1 MFKKIVL
8 LIAVISLPFFSQPA
22 TAGSHASSLKS
33 LGANEIMFAQ
43 GMIPH
48 HQQAIDMSTSALAR
62 SSNAKVKALAS
73 GIISDQKKEINQ
85 MKYWL
90 AAKKAPLKMGHD
102 MGHGMGH
109 GMGMDGMLSESQVA
123 ELKKLRGPK
132 FDTAFLKAMIEH
144 HQGALTM
151 LSMLSGSKNSEA
163 RALSK
168 EIRAAQSG
176 EISVMQKLLME
187 VSK

>member
-1 MFKKIVL
+1 MFKKTVL
-8 LIAVISLPFFSQPA
+8 LIAVISLPFFTQPA

-62 SSNAKVKALAS
+62 SSNTKVKALAS

-90 AAKKAPLKMGHD
+90 AAKKAPLKMEHD
-102 MGHGMGH
+102 MGH

-176 EISVMQKLLME
+176 EISLMQKLLME

>member
-1 MFKKIVL
+1 MFKKTVL

-48 HQQAIDMSTSALAR
+48 HQQAIDMSTSALQR

-73 GIISDQKKEINQ
+73 EIISDQKKEMKQ

-90 AAKKAPLKMGHD
+90 VAKKAPLKMGHD
-102 MGHGMGH
+102 
-109 GMGMDGMLSESQVA
+109 MGMDGMLSESQVA
-123 ELKKLRGPK
+123 ELKKLRGSK

-144 HQGALTM
+144 HQGALGM
-151 LSMLSGSKNSEA
+151 LSMLGGSKNSEA
-163 RALSK
+163 RALAK

-176 EISVMQKLLME
+176 EISLMQKLTIE

>member
-1 MFKKIVL
+1 MFKKTVL

-22 TAGSHASSLKS
+22 TADSHASALKS
-33 LGANEIMFAQ
+33 LGMNEIMFAQ
-43 GMIPH
+43 RMIPH

-102 MGHGMGH
+102 MG
-109 GMGMDGMLSESQVA
+109 MDGMLSGSQVA
-123 ELKKLRGPK
+123 ELKKLRGSK

-144 HQGALTM
+144 HEGALGM
-151 LSMLSGSKNSEA
+151 LSMLGGSKNSEA
-163 RALSK
+163 KALSK

>member
-1 MFKKIVL
+1 MFKKTVL
-8 LIAVISLPFFSQPA
+8 LIAVISLPFFSNPA
-22 TAGSHASSLKS
+22 VASSHASTLKS
-33 LGANEIMFAQ
+33 LGPNEVMFAQ

-62 SSNAKVKALAS
+62 SPNTKVKALAS
-73 GIISDQKKEINQ
+73 GIISDQRKEMKQ

-90 AAKKAPLKMGHD
+90 VAKKAPLTMGHD
-102 MGHGMGH
+102 MGHGM
-109 GMGMDGMLSESQVA
+109 DGMLSEGQVA
-123 ELKKLRGPK
+123 ELKKLRGSK

-144 HQGALTM
+144 HQGALGM

-163 RALSK
+163 RALAK
-168 EIRAAQSG
+168 EIRTAQSG
-176 EISVMQKLLME
+176 EISLMQKLLIE

>member
-1 MFKKIVL
+1 MFKKTVL
-8 LIAVISLPFFSQPA
+8 LIAAISLPFFSQPA
-22 TAGSHASSLKS
+22 IAGSHASSLKS

-102 MGHGMGH
+102 MGHGMG
-109 GMGMDGMLSESQVA
+109 MDGMLSESQVA

-144 HQGALTM
+144 HEGALTM

-168 EIRAAQSG
+168 EIRAAQSV

>member
-1 MFKKIVL
+1 MFKKTVL
-8 LIAVISLPFFSQPA
+8 LIVVISLPFFSQPA
-22 TAGSHASSLKS
+22 TASSHASTLQK
-33 LGANEIMFAQ
+33 LGMNEIMFAQ

-48 HQQAIDMSTSALAR
+48 HQQAIDMSTSARQR

-102 MGHGMGH
+102 MG
-109 GMGMDGMLSESQVA
+109 MDGMLSESQVA

-132 FDTAFLKAMIEH
+132 FDTAFLKAMILH
-144 HQGALTM
+144 HEGALTM

-163 RALSK
+163 KALAT

>member
-1 MFKKIVL
+1 MFKKTVL

-22 TAGSHASSLKS
+22 IAGSHASSLKS

-62 SSNAKVKALAS
+62 SSNTKVKALAS

-102 MGHGMGH
+102 MGQ

-144 HQGALTM
+144 HEGALTM

-176 EISVMQKLLME
+176 EISLMQKLLME

>member
-1 MFKKIVL
+1 MFKKTVL
-8 LIAVISLPFFSQPA
+8 LIAVISLPFFIHPA
-22 TAGSHASSLKS
+22 IASSHSSTLKS
-33 LGANEIMFAQ
+33 LGSNEVMFAQ

-48 HQQAIDMSTSALAR
+48 HQQAIDMSNSALAR
-62 SSNAKVKALAS
+62 SSNTKVKALAS
-73 GIISDQKKEINQ
+73 GIISDQRKEIKQ

-90 AAKKAPLKMGHD
+90 VAKKAPLTMGHD
-102 MGHGMGH
+102 MGHGMS
-109 GMGMDGMLSESQVA
+109 MDGMLSEGQVA
-123 ELKKLRGPK
+123 ELKKLRGSK

-144 HQGALTM
+144 HQGALGM

-163 RALSK
+163 RALAK

-176 EISVMQKLLME
+176 EISLMQKLLIE

>member
-48 HQQAIDMSTSALAR
+48 HQQAIDMSTSALQR

-73 GIISDQKKEINQ
+73 EIISDQKKEMKQ

-90 AAKKAPLKMGHD
+90 VAKKAPLKMGHD
-102 MGHGMGH
+102 
-109 GMGMDGMLSESQVA
+109 MGMDGMLSESQVA
-123 ELKKLRGPK
+123 ELKKLRGSK

-144 HQGALTM
+144 HQGALGM
-151 LSMLSGSKNSEA
+151 LSMLGGSKNSEA
-163 RALSK
+163 RALAK

-176 EISVMQKLLME
+176 EISLMQKLTIE

>member
-1 MFKKIVL
+1 MFKKTVL

-22 TAGSHASSLKS
+22 IAGSHASSLKS

-102 MGHGMGH
+102 MGMG
-109 GMGMDGMLSESQVA
+109 GMLSESQVA

-144 HQGALTM
+144 HEGALTM

-168 EIRAAQSG
+168 EIRAAQSV